1 MCLFALDAT
10 RHLEF
15 DCAAIDRERS
25 GSLHERASNP
35 AAAPVRVHHERDKS
49 SARAGALEERH
60 HVYRDAPDK
69 LAGELGAEHA
79 GMFAG

>member
-10 RHLEF
+10 RHLDF
-15 DCAAIDRERS
+15 DCAAVARERS
-25 GSLHERASNP
+25 GSLHERGSNP
-35 AAAPVRVHHERDKS
+35 AAAPVPVHHERDQS

-60 HVYRDAPDK
+60 HAHRDAPDK